1 MLQLKISFHNQL
13 LGAADDEII
22 THWTHEF
29 IKTSQQRRGINLG
42 VWIENWMFMWFF
54 YKKNESGFRPYLRT
68 YRLSWVRKL
77 CEKHCI
83 YNSVYS
89 VISGVEPPTVILRG
103 LSATKSEIIFGMVTM
118 TILRALD
125 ISSFVYLYVTVYEYY
140 K

>member
-1 MLQLKISFHNQL
+1 MLQLKMGFHNKL

-22 THWTHEF
+22 THWTHEV

-54 YKKNESGFRPYLRT
+54 YKKKMNRVSGHICAHIGWAGFGNCA
-68 YRLSWVRKL
+68 KN
-77 CEKHCI
+77 CI
-83 YNSVYS
+83 YTSVYS
-89 VISGVEPPTVILRG
+89 VISGVEPPTVISRG
-103 LSATKSEIIFGMVTM
+103 LSATKSMIIYGMVTM
-118 TILRALD
+118 TTPRALD